1 MSRFT
6 ADRWRRGANPCRG
19 VAVEAPDRGAR
30 PRRCGPASEDDP
42 PRARNGALSTTPARF
57 APTHTE
63 PELVSP
69 AMSRTDPPSPAPST
83 YAIDGQITRARPVE
97 PALYAVSTPIGNL
110 GDVTLRALE
119 VLAASDLVV
128 CEDTRVTRTLLDR
141 YAIRKPMAAYH
152 DHNAARERP
161 RLLAML
167 RGGKTLALV
176 SDAGTPLVSDPG
188 YKLVEEA
195 LAEGLKVIPI
205 PGPSAILAALVAAGL
220 PTDAFAFLG
229 FLPPRSSARRTRLA
243 AFAALP
249 ATLVLYEA
257 PHRAAETLA
266 DMAAVL
272 GPGRPG
278 VLARELTKRFEEIRR
293 GTLEALAAGAL
304 ADPPRGEIVLLAGP
318 PAETE
323 TGDDDLDA
331 LLRAALET
339 QGPGQAAAEI
349 AKATGRPRK
358 EVYARARALR
368 ATGDEPEASGGARDD
383 PDLPS

>member
-1 MSRFT
+1 MSR
-6 ADRWRRGANPCRG
+6 
-19 VAVEAPDRGAR
+19 
-30 PRRCGPASEDDP
+30 SDP
-42 PRARNGALSTTPARF
+42 PPQ
-57 APTHTE
+57 
-63 PELVSP
+63 
-69 AMSRTDPPSPAPST
+69 APSSF
-83 YAIDGQITRARPVE
+83 AIDGQIVRARAVE
-97 PALYAVSTPIGNL
+97 PALYAVSTPIGHL

-119 VLAASDLVV
+119 VLAAADLVV

-161 RLLAML
+161 RLLTML

-195 LAEGLKVIPI
+195 LAEGLKVVPV

-220 PTDAFAFLG
+220 PTDTFAFLG
-229 FLPPRSSARRTRLA
+229 FLPPRSAARRTRLS
-243 AFAALP
+243 AFASLP

-266 DMAAVL
+266 DMAGVL
-272 GPGRPG
+272 GPDRRGAI
-278 VLARELTKRFEEIRR
+278 ARELTKRFEEVRR
-293 GTLEALAAGAL
+293 GTLQSLAAGAL

-318 PAETE
+318 PAESE
-323 TGDDDLDA
+323 AGDDDLDA
-331 LLRAALET
+331 LLLAALET

-349 AKATGRPRK
+349 ARATGRARK
-358 EVYARARALR
+358 DVYARALSLRALAED
-368 ATGDEPEASGGARDD
+368 ATSTDEPADTAEPFIPDSDSVRDGISED
-383 PDLPS
+383 SPPDADLPDRDRSDSSS